1 MVKRVGILTS
11 GSDCPG
17 LNAVLRAVVRAG
29 ISAHHVECVGILR
42 GWRGLMDGLTTPLT
56 LESINGILPRGGTI
70 LRTSRTNP
78 FVAPEG
84 PRQIMDNVKRF
95 NLDGVIVA
103 GGADTFTV
111 ACRLYKEHAFRVVG
125 IPATI
130 DNDVEGTEYSFGFDS
145 TVNIATEAIDRIH
158 TTAESHDRVM
168 IVEVMGRLSG
178 WIAVCAG
185 IAGGADI
192 ILIPERPFTLQEVSD
207 AILRRHDRGNDFS
220 IVVVAEGARIK
231 DRTENDGVYVTAES
245 APDEFGQVAAGRS
258 RFGHRKGNREADRL
272 RDARHGARAHPAG
285 RDADGVRPRPGQAVR
300 RGGDGAGDEGEFR
313 EDGRAPGEPRRG
325 RAPGGARRQTQDR
338 PRRILHRRKS
348 PVRLNETAL
357 PRWKSRNAP
366 ATRDAAGGISWLF
379 PAQKDI
385 FPNATGSYFGSFTP
399 YWWTGIANESWTS
412 RVR

>member
-42 GWRGLMDGLTTPLT
+42 GWRGLMDGLTMPLT
-56 LESINGILPRGGTI
+56 LENVSGILPRGGTI

-192 ILIPERPFTLQEVSD
+192 ILIPERPFTLQEVAD

-245 APDEFGQVAAGRS
+245 APDEFGRLRLGGVGSVIAREIEKRTGYETRVTVLGHIQRGGTPTAFDRVLAGRFGVAAMELAMKEN
-258 RFGHRKGNREADRL
+258 FGKMVALRANRVVDVPLEV
-272 RDARHGARAHPAG
+272 PAG
-285 RDADGVRPRPGQAVR
+285 KR
-300 RGGDGAGDEGEFR
+300 RTVPDEFY
-313 EDGRAPGEPRRG
+313 
-325 RAPGGARRQTQDR
+325 
-338 PRRILHRRKS
+338 I
-348 PVRLNETAL
+348 
-357 PRWKSRNAP
+357 
-366 ATRDAAGGISWLF
+366 AAKVLF
-379 PAQKDI
+379 
-385 FPNATGSYFGSFTP
+385 G
-399 YWWTGIANESWTS
+399 
-412 RVR
+412 